1 LREGWYGSTVDWMAK
16 EGEEWVGSEEAIAP
30 QQPKLSLC
38 QKPLEEGV
46 LSSSLSSATLVLPF
60 LPIRIINQK
69 HTHIL
74 EEEQL
79 CLSHEEVRKR
89 VSLAKRVNIYTR
101 QETSLMKLK
110 LNPSS
115 SCNLTKLFSDS
126 MYSKL
131 KRHPN

>member
-1 LREGWYGSTVDWMAK
+1 MAK

-46 LSSSLSSATLVLPF
+46 LSSSLSSATLVGFTL
-60 LPIRIINQK
+60 RIINQK

-79 CLSHEEVRKR
+79 CLSHEE
-89 VSLAKRVNIYTR
+89 
-101 QETSLMKLK
+101 E
-110 LNPSS
+110 
-115 SCNLTKLFSDS
+115 
-126 MYSKL
+126 SKL
-131 KRHPN
+131 SKESEHLHKTRNFSHETQTQPIIMQSDKIIL